1 MKIETFLNKYFD
13 VCDLTAVLTQEQIQE
28 GIELIYGID
37 SKGSDSAEPE
47 FILTKTHNEG
57 WKVATIN
64 GVVGW
69 SNLSET
75 TLKMV
80 LRKLEFTNDMEHLK

>member
-28 GIELIYGID
+28 GIELKYGID
-37 SKGSDSAEPE
+37 PKGSDSAEPD
-47 FILTKTHNEG
+47 FILTKTQNEG
-57 WKVATIN
+57 WKVETIN

-69 SNLSET
+69 SNLNEA
-75 TLKMV
+75 TLKKV
-80 LRKLEFTNDMEHLK
+80 LRNLDFTKSLECLK